1 MCPKTVTDLKNSLI
15 MKAEVHHFS
24 DASEDGYGLCS
35 YLRIIDQFGAIH
47 CSLLIGKS
55 RVSPIKFVS
64 IPRLELTAA
73 TLPIKMSKLIRN
85 ELEIGDFEEAFWTNS
100 RVVLGYIQMKSSFK
114 IFAAN
119 KIQIIKVNSNVNQWK
134 YISTKNNPAD
144 VDSRGL
150 DT

>member
-100 RVVLGYIQMKSSFK
+100 RVVLGYIQNEVKFQN
-114 IFAAN
+114 FCC
-119 KIQIIKVNSNVNQWK
+119 
-134 YISTKNNPAD
+134 
-144 VDSRGL
+144 
-150 DT
+150 